1 MHSSKKV
8 LDVFGPTLFE
18 SSTRSLPISAPSL
31 RGAFKLQYAKQ
42 QTENQLVSGSDCN
55 RSKNRQVV

>member
-1 MHSSKKV
+1 
-8 LDVFGPTLFE
+8 
-18 SSTRSLPISAPSL
+18 L